1 MEHSGILFV
10 ITGLSI
16 ISAIYCMYEM
26 QKKSIKTMSVP
37 AATLLIIA
45 ALSSY
50 TVYTEAPKMVNG
62 DAHLNTVLEHHPL
75 PKPVTK
81 DSHWQGL
88 EVAYLSA
95 TIKAIESG
103 RAIPDEGMEVAKINM
118 WLYNKEMAGK
128 LNVVDWD
135 GKGRELDISRVLR
148 YQEWQKCENEVSKK
162 QGDPRMCFPPWSIA
176 SGHVH
181 TPDVE

>member
-1 MEHSGILFV
+1 
-10 ITGLSI
+10 
-16 ISAIYCMYEM
+16 
-26 QKKSIKTMSVP
+26 MSVP

-162 QGDPRMCFPPWSIA
+162 PGDPRVCFPPWSIA